1 MLFLYI
7 VVAILL
13 PLVIAFL
20 QIGNDTT
27 KAVGNA
33 MKWAFMPIPVFSTCL
48 GIYNI
53 ILRKL
58 LTLIF
63 IGDGTLET
71 PDGPFAD
78 NVRYADGKSAN
89 GLKPFDPLIAGWMLL
104 FLFFAIVF
112 YWILLALIEGRFLSF
127 CCRKIIGGRRGQG
140 D

>member
-27 KAVGNA
+27 KAVGKA

-63 IGDGTLET
+63 LGDGTLES
-71 PDGPFAD
+71 PDDPFAD
-78 NVRYADGKSAN
+78 NDRYADGKFAN
-89 GLKPFDPLIAGWMLL
+89 GLKPFDRLIAGWMLL